1 MRHLRCMSWAV
12 AGAILGLAVV
22 AYGQAT
28 ATSPTEIP
36 STTAG
41 MTDPTVALVSQLL
54 AGGGLPTVL
63 ALAAWWLRGAVG
75 AGIPIVVQLHPDD
88 RAELRRVR
96 RAIEHDE
103 DSDDSTPDG
112 PPERR

>member
-1 MRHLRCMSWAV
+1 MKHLRCMSWAV

-41 MTDPTVALVSQLL
+41 MADPTVGLISQLL

-63 ALAAWWLRGAVG
+63 ALAAWWLRGQLG
-75 AGIPIVVQLHPDD
+75 AGIPIVVQLHPDSL
-88 RAELRRVR
+88 AELRKVR
-96 RAIEHDE
+96 RALERED
-103 DSDDSTPDG
+103 DSDDSTPDA
-112 PPERR
+112 PERRS